1 MNFKEFD
8 NFMNFKRVRD
18 SAKSSESP
26 LRALT
31 PKASALKG
39 DSRDLAESR
48 TRDDEVVRR
57 RSGPTTKWF
66 RFEID
71 L

>member
-1 MNFKEFD
+1 
-8 NFMNFKRVRD
+8 MNFKRVRD

-39 DSRDLAESR
+39 DSLDLAESR
-48 TRDDEVVRR
+48 TRDHEVVQP
-57 RSGPTTKWF
+57 RSG
-66 RFEID
+66 FEID

>member
-1 MNFKEFD
+1 M
-8 NFMNFKRVRD
+8 RD

-31 PKASALKG
+31 PKASALNG

-48 TRDDEVVRR
+48 TRDDDDEVVQP
-57 RSGPTTKWF
+57 RSGSDSKSTF
-66 RFEID
+66 RGRFEVQI
-71 L
+71 

>member
-1 MNFKEFD
+1 M

-39 DSRDLAESR
+39 DSLDLAESR
-48 TRDDEVVRR
+48 TRDHEVVRR
-57 RSGPTTKWF
+57 RSRQTTKWF

-71 L
+71 LQRSFVM